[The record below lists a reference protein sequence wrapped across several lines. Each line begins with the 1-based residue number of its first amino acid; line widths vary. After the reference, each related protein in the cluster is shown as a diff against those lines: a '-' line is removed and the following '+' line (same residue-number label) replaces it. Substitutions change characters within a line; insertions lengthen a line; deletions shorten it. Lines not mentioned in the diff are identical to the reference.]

1 VIGTKDRLS
10 LEIKE
15 RRGRKRIMGDREVCG
30 SGCHEKGLESKVGY
44 FESGSIRH
52 KASEECSSKSG
63 KRKTSP

>member
-1 VIGTKDRLS
+1 

-52 KASEECSSKSG
+52 KASEECSSEKTRRPKSG

>member
-1 VIGTKDRLS
+1 

-52 KASEECSSKSG
+52 KASEECSSE
-63 KRKTSP
+63 KTRRP